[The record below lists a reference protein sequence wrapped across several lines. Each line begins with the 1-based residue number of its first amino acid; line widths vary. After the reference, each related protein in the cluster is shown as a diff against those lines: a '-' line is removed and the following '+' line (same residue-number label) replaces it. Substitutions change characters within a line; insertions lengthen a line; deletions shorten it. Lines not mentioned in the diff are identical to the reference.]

1 MSPVEKTLVYADDG
15 LIRRRNLELKRSNPR
30 LVAVG
35 ILRERVD
42 GRSYRAGSKRL
53 LVCVFGNEESGA
65 LWEMEFRSWKD
76 ARSAIERR
84 IGEVL
89 AAGQVTLVRW
99 LK

>member
-30 LVAVG
+30 RVAVG

-42 GRSYRAGSKRL
+42 GRSYRAGSKRI
-53 LVCVFGNEESGA
+53 LVCVFGNEGSGA
-65 LWEMEFRSWKD
+65 LWEVEFRTWKD
-76 ARSAIERR
+76 ARGAIERR

-89 AAGQVTLVRW
+89 AAGQATLVRW